1 MFANFSMKFLES
13 LTTFSRSCQGFT
25 GRFTRVTVITAIL
38 TGTLIPGL
46 GGKQAAE
53 AQTLAHCRLSPQLV
67 SQKEELRQKALAG
80 DAAAQQSY
88 NQLLTQHAR
97 IMGDCRVRTWPRKQ
111 AIWLR
116 LYPCDAQPG
125 ALEKLLDDIV
135 NKGYNEVYVEAFY
148 DGQVLLPKANNPTV
162 WPSVIRTPGME
173 NVDLLAQAM
182 TEGRRRGLRTY
193 AWVFTMNFG
202 YTYAQR
208 PDRQQNLALNGA
220 GETTLS
226 MIADNESLHDS
237 LGESFAN
244 HAFVDPYSAQAR
256 QDYQVMI
263 NEILKRRPQGV
274 LYDYVR
280 YPRGVGGASVAG
292 NVKNLWIYGQASLEA
307 IKARALHPKGKELLE
322 RYVKNGYLTDD
333 EIKKINEKYPDVKT
347 PLWQDKT
354 ALPALAKLE
363 PLPVNNTRE
372 LLWFFSVAHAMQG
385 VVDFVKAGTQPVVAQ
400 GLPTGA
406 VFFPDGNQRV
416 RERGFDSR
424 LQPWDQFPATMEFHP
439 MVYGACGV
447 NNTSCIQDKIER
459 VVKMAPAGAEIIPA
473 LAGLW
478 GQPFTNRPPLEQ
490 QMQMIR
496 QVAPQINAV
505 SHFAYDWQEI
515 EITQQRKTCN
525 R

>member
-1 MFANFSMKFLES
+1 MQLIKH
-13 LTTFSRSCQGFT
+13 LTTLTSHRRTSRWA
-25 GRFTRVTVITAIL
+25 RLTVIMAVL
-38 TGTLIPGL
+38 TGTLTPGL
-46 GGKQAAE
+46 LQPPIAQ
-53 AQTLAHCRLSPQLV
+53 AQTEAYCRLSANLV
-67 SQKEELRQKALAG
+67 TQKEQLRQAAITG
-80 DAAAQQSY
+80 DAQAQRAYQ
-88 NQLLTQHAR
+88 NLLNEHAR
-97 IMGDCRVRTWPRKQ
+97 ILGECRMRTWPRTQ

-125 ALEKLLDDIV
+125 ALQRLLDDIV
-135 NKGYNEVYVEAFY
+135 NKGYNEIYVEAFY
-148 DGQVLLPKANNPTV
+148 DGQVLLPVANNPTV
-162 WPSVIRTPGME
+162 WPSVVRTPGME

-182 TEGRRRGLRTY
+182 EEGRRRGLKTY

-208 PDRQQNLALNGA
+208 PDRQHTLALNGA

-226 MIADNESLHDS
+226 MIADNENLHDQ

-244 HAFVDPYSAQAR
+244 HVFVDPYNPQAQR
-256 QDYQVMI
+256 DYQVMI
-263 NEILKRRPQGV
+263 YEILKRRPQGV
-274 LYDYVR
+274 LFDYVR

-292 NVKNLWIYGQASLEA
+292 NVKDLWIYGQASQEVILN
-307 IKARALHPKGKELLE
+307 RALHPKGRELLE
-322 RYVKNGYLTDD
+322 LYVKNGYLTDD
-333 EIKKINEKYPDVKT
+333 QIKAIREKYPDVKT

-354 ALPALAKLE
+354 ALPALEKLE

-372 LLWFFSVAHAMQG
+372 QLWFFSVAHAMQG
-385 VVDFVKAGTQPVVAQ
+385 IVDFVKAGALPVQ
-400 GLPTGA
+400 SRGLPAGA

-424 LQPWDQFPATMEFHP
+424 LQLWDQFPANMEFHP
-439 MVYGACGV
+439 MLYGACGI
-447 NNTSCIQDKIER
+447 NNTSCIEER
-459 VVKMAPAGAEIIPA
+459 LRRVLTMGPANAKIIPA

-478 GQPFTNRPPLEQ
+478 GQPFSNRPSLER

-515 EITQQRKTCN
+515 EITKQRKTCN